1 MNRRAKEK
9 KRKSFTPKM
18 QAKLLLVFCVIT
30 ILLVALMGRL
40 IYIMQTDGE
49 RFAKQVLSRQ
59 TYVSSVLPYKRGD
72 ILDRNGTIL
81 ARSELHYRLILDPL
95 LLNEAKDNITPTV
108 NAVSKS
114 FGMEP
119 ETITSI
125 LEEKPNSRYVIV
137 QKNLN
142 YDAVQSFKAIME
154 EDNTIKG
161 VWFEE
166 EYVRSYPYKTLA
178 CDVLGFTSADNTGYW
193 GIEEYYNNEL
203 NGTNGREYG
212 YYDADLNIERIV
224 KKAENGNNIVSTIDA
239 NAQRIIQE
247 HIAKF
252 NTEFG
257 SKNIGVLVMNPNN
270 GEVLAMA
277 SNQEY
282 DLNSPRDLS
291 GSYTE
296 DQLAGMNEDQKMEAL
311 NTLWRNDVISY
322 IFEPGSTFKPVTIAA
337 GLEENVLHVEDT
349 FFCDGGETINGVH
362 VKCSK
367 VTGHGEVTL
376 EQALMLSC
384 NDALMQIGAIEGKNI
399 FYRYQNS
406 FGFGKKTGIDLPGE
420 ESGLT
425 QSVDKVVPI
434 DLATNSFGQNIS
446 VTMLQ
451 LVSAYSSLVN
461 GGFYYQPHVVKKVVN
476 DKGATVKE
484 FDGLLVKQTVSEET
498 SEFLQEATYQTVE
511 AGTAGGA
518 KVEGYAI
525 GGKTG
530 TAQKIP
536 RTDKTYIVSFIGQ
549 APAINPE
556 IVIYVM
562 IDEPQNVVKQANS
575 AIATEF
581 AGRIMKQLLPAL
593 GIYPEGD
600 IDYLLTDD
608 EKTANSNTTNGTTTG
623 GISTNGTTTGGNP
636 ASGNTTAGN
645 TGSAGSSQNN
655 SNTGNSGDEENTG
668 NTTNENGNNPD
679 DLQSGEQE
687 SNAEN
692 GDNAAVE
699 GSTNPEDTG
708 NADTEEIQDPG
719 SGNEN
724 EFNADALE

>member
-1 MNRRAKEK
+1 MMNSSDQVIK
-9 KRKSFTPKM
+9 KFTSKM

-30 ILLVALMGRL
+30 VLLIGLMGRL

-59 TYVSSVLPYKRGD
+59 TYISSVLPYKRGD
-72 ILDRNGTIL
+72 ILDRNGTVL

-95 LLNEAKDNITPTV
+95 QLREAEESITPT
-108 NAVSKS
+108 ADAISQS

-119 ETITSI
+119 EAVTSV
-125 LEEKPNSRYVIV
+125 LEEKPESRYVIL

-142 YDAVQSFKAIME
+142 YDAVQSFKALME
-154 EDNTIKG
+154 EDKKIKG

-178 CDVLGFTSADNTGYW
+178 SDVLGFTSADNTGYW

-252 NTEFG
+252 NTEYG

-270 GEVLAMA
+270 GEILAMA

-291 GSYTE
+291 GIYTE
-296 DQLAGMNEDQKMEAL
+296 EQLTGMNEDQKMEAL

-322 IFEPGSTFKPVTIAA
+322 IYEPGSTFKPVTIAA

-349 FFCDGGETINGVH
+349 FYCDGGETFKGVPNP

-367 VTGHGEVTL
+367 VTGHGEITL

-384 NDALMQIGAIEGKNI
+384 NDALMQIGAREGKNI

-425 QSVDKVVPI
+425 KSADKVVPI
-434 DLATNSFGQNIS
+434 DLATNSFGQNVS
-446 VTMLQ
+446 VTMVQ
-451 LVSAYSSLVN
+451 LASAYSSLVN

-498 SEFLQEATYQTVE
+498 SEFLQETTYQTVE

-536 RTDKTYIVSFIGQ
+536 RAAKTYIVSFIGQ
-549 APAINPE
+549 VPAINPE

-581 AGRIMKQLLPAL
+581 ASRIMKQLLPAL

-608 EKTANSNTTNGTTTG
+608 ENTTNSNTN
-623 GISTNGTTTGGNP
+623 GGNTT
-636 ASGNTTAGN
+636 SGNTTAGN
-645 TGSAGSSQNN
+645 TGSAGDLQNN
-655 SNTGNSGDEENTG
+655 SNTNTGNGDNTGNENNTG

-679 DLQSGEQE
+679 DIQNSEQE
-687 SNAEN
+687 RNTEN
-692 GDNAAVE
+692 EDNAASEGTVE
-699 GSTNPEDTG
+699 NPEDTENAG
-708 NADTEEIQDPG
+708 NEDVQDPDTG
-719 SGNEN
+719 SEN

>member
-1 MNRRAKEK
+1 MMNSSDQVIK
-9 KRKSFTPKM
+9 KFTSKM

-30 ILLVALMGRL
+30 VLLIGLMGRL

-59 TYVSSVLPYKRGD
+59 TYISSVLPYKRGD
-72 ILDRNGTIL
+72 ILDRNGTVL

-95 LLNEAKDNITPTV
+95 RLREAEESITPT
-108 NAVSKS
+108 ADAISQS

-119 ETITSI
+119 EAVTSV
-125 LEEKPNSRYVIV
+125 LEEKPESRYVIL

-142 YDAVQSFKAIME
+142 YDAVQSFKALME
-154 EDNTIKG
+154 EDEKIKG

-178 CDVLGFTSADNTGYW
+178 SDVLGFTSADNTGYW

-252 NTEFG
+252 NTEYG

-270 GEVLAMA
+270 GEILAMA

-291 GSYTE
+291 GIYTE
-296 DQLAGMNEDQKMEAL
+296 EQLTGMNEDQKMEAL

-322 IFEPGSTFKPVTIAA
+322 IYEPGSTFKPVTIAA

-349 FFCDGGETINGVH
+349 FYCDGGETFKGVPNP

-367 VTGHGEVTL
+367 VTGHGEITL

-384 NDALMQIGAIEGKNI
+384 NDALMQIGAREGKNI

-425 QSVDKVVPI
+425 KSADKVVPI
-434 DLATNSFGQNIS
+434 DLATNSFGQNVS
-446 VTMLQ
+446 VTMVQ
-451 LVSAYSSLVN
+451 LASAYSSLVN

-498 SEFLQEATYQTVE
+498 SEFLQETTYQTVE

-536 RTDKTYIVSFIGQ
+536 RAAKTYIVSFIGQ
-549 APAINPE
+549 VPAINPE

-581 AGRIMKQLLPAL
+581 ASRIMKQLLPAL

-608 EKTANSNTTNGTTTG
+608 ENTTNSNTN
-623 GISTNGTTTGGNP
+623 GGNTT
-636 ASGNTTAGN
+636 SGSTTAGN
-645 TGSAGSSQNN
+645 TGSAGDLQNN
-655 SNTGNSGDEENTG
+655 SNTNTGNGDNTGNENNTG

-679 DLQSGEQE
+679 DIQNSEQE
-687 SNAEN
+687 RNTEN
-692 GDNAAVE
+692 EDNAASEGTVE
-699 GSTNPEDTG
+699 NPEDTENAG
-708 NADTEEIQDPG
+708 NEDVQDPDTG
-719 SGNEN
+719 SEN
-724 EFNADALE
+724 EFNPDALE

>member
-1 MNRRAKEK
+1 MMNSSDQVIK
-9 KRKSFTPKM
+9 KFTSKM

-30 ILLVALMGRL
+30 VLLIGLMGRL

-59 TYVSSVLPYKRGD
+59 TYISSVLPYKRGD
-72 ILDRNGTIL
+72 ILDRNGTVL

-95 LLNEAKDNITPTV
+95 RLREAEESITPT
-108 NAVSKS
+108 ADAISQS

-119 ETITSI
+119 EAVTSV
-125 LEEKPNSRYVIV
+125 LEEKPERRYVIL

-142 YDAVQSFKAIME
+142 YDAVQSFKALME
-154 EDNTIKG
+154 EDEKIKG

-178 CDVLGFTSADNTGYW
+178 SDVLGFTSADNTGYW

-252 NTEFG
+252 NTEYG

-270 GEVLAMA
+270 GEILAMA

-291 GSYTE
+291 GIYTE
-296 DQLAGMNEDQKMEAL
+296 EQLTGMNEDQKMEAL

-322 IFEPGSTFKPVTIAA
+322 IYEPGSTFKPVTIAA

-349 FFCDGGETINGVH
+349 FYCDGGETFKGVPDP

-367 VTGHGEVTL
+367 VTGHGEITL

-384 NDALMQIGAIEGKNI
+384 NDALMQIGAREGKNI

-425 QSVDKVVPI
+425 KSADKVVPI
-434 DLATNSFGQNIS
+434 DLATNSFGQNVS
-446 VTMLQ
+446 VTMVQ
-451 LVSAYSSLVN
+451 LASAYSSLVN

-498 SEFLQEATYQTVE
+498 SEFLQETTYQTVE

-536 RTDKTYIVSFIGQ
+536 RAAKTYIVSFIGQ
-549 APAINPE
+549 VPAINPE

-581 AGRIMKQLLPAL
+581 ASRIMKQLLPAL

-608 EKTANSNTTNGTTTG
+608 ENTTNSNTN
-623 GISTNGTTTGGNP
+623 GGNTT
-636 ASGNTTAGN
+636 SGSTTAGN
-645 TGSAGSSQNN
+645 TGSAGDLQNN
-655 SNTGNSGDEENTG
+655 SNTNTGNGDNTGNENNTG

-679 DLQSGEQE
+679 DIQNSEQE
-687 SNAEN
+687 RNTEN
-692 GDNAAVE
+692 EDNAASEGTVE
-699 GSTNPEDTG
+699 NPEDTENAG
-708 NADTEEIQDPG
+708 NEDVQDPDTG
-719 SGNEN
+719 SEN
-724 EFNADALE
+724 EFNPDALE